1 MDRLVQC
8 MVRKMQIARGM
19 ALAWPIPECRMRSRV
34 AAYIRK
40 LQSEAKNMART
51 PRIKSSGEGTAY
63 YHIISR
69 CSNRQFLFRKDA
81 AKDRLMDLAK
91 RVAEFSGVKLLA
103 LTVMD
108 NHFHI
113 LCSVTQSNE
122 PVSQEE
128 IIRRI
133 GVLKGESAA
142 QEVRKRWEDLAA
154 AGFTSM
160 LAAELDRY
168 RARMN
173 DISAFVK
180 TLKELFAIW
189 YNRRYDYCGSI
200 WCGVF
205 KSTMIESGR
214 YLEYCRRYV
223 MMNPVRAGMVTQIK
237 AYRWVWSDNV
247 NEISLFTGS
256 NPGGGRVVQIGEGKV
271 FGSAGFVRMWI
282 GGMASRHKDAHE
294 VLEIGSLE
302 MVGYSSHG
310 WRLANSHKF
319 RGITERIF

>member
-1 MDRLVQC
+1 
-8 MVRKMQIARGM
+8 
-19 ALAWPIPECRMRSRV
+19 
-34 AAYIRK
+34 
-40 LQSEAKNMART
+40 MART
-51 PRIKSSGEGTAY
+51 ARIKSSGEGTAY
-63 YHIISR
+63 YHLISR
-69 CSNRQFLFRKDA
+69 CSNRQFLFRKAA

-91 RVAEFSGVKLLA
+91 RAAEFSGVKLLA

-133 GVLKGESAA
+133 GVLKGEAAA
-142 QEVRKRWEDLAA
+142 QEVRERWENLAA

-223 MMNPVRAGMVTQIK
+223 IMNPIRAGMVTQIK
-237 AYRWVWSDNV
+237 AYRWVWSDNAD
-247 NEISLFTGS
+247 EISLFAGFD
-256 NPGGGRVVQIGEGKV
+256 PGGGRVVQIGEGKV

-294 VLEIGSLE
+294 VLEMGSLE

>member
-1 MDRLVQC
+1 

-34 AAYIRK
+34 AAHIRK

-142 QEVRKRWEDLAA
+142 QEVRKRWEDLTA

-223 MMNPVRAGMVTQIK
+223 IMNPVRAGMVTQIK
-237 AYRWVWSDNV
+237 AYRWVWSDNAD
-247 NEISLFTGS
+247 EISLFAGS
-256 NPGGGRVVQIGEGKV
+256 DPGGGKVVQIGEGKV

-282 GGMASRHKDAHE
+282 GGMASRYKDVHE

>member
-1 MDRLVQC
+1 
-8 MVRKMQIARGM
+8 
-19 ALAWPIPECRMRSRV
+19 
-34 AAYIRK
+34 
-40 LQSEAKNMART
+40 MART

-173 DISAFVK
+173 DISAFMK

-223 MMNPVRAGMVTQIK
+223 IMNPVRAGMVTQIK
-237 AYRWVWSDNV
+237 AYRWVWSDNAD
-247 NEISLFTGS
+247 EISLFAGFD
-256 NPGGGRVVQIGEGKV
+256 PGGGKVVQISEGKV

>member
-1 MDRLVQC
+1 
-8 MVRKMQIARGM
+8 
-19 ALAWPIPECRMRSRV
+19 
-34 AAYIRK
+34 
-40 LQSEAKNMART
+40 MART

-142 QEVRKRWEDLAA
+142 EEVRKRWENLAA

-223 MMNPVRAGMVTQIK
+223 IMNPVRAGMVTQIK
-237 AYRWVWSDNV
+237 AYRWVWSDNAD
-247 NEISLFTGS
+247 EISLFAGS
-256 NPGGGRVVQIGEGKV
+256 DPGGGRVVQIGEGKV

>member
-1 MDRLVQC
+1 
-8 MVRKMQIARGM
+8 MQIARGM

-34 AAYIRK
+34 AAHIRK

-51 PRIKSSGEGTAY
+51 PRIKSSGEGTAF
-63 YHIISR
+63 YHLISR
-69 CSNRQFLFRKDA
+69 CSNRQFLFRKAA

-91 RVAEFSGVKLLA
+91 RAAEFSGVKLLA

-133 GVLKGESAA
+133 GVLKGDATA
-142 QEVRKRWEDLAA
+142 QEVRERWENLAA

-223 MMNPVRAGMVTQIK
+223 IMNPVRAGMVTQIK
-237 AYRWVWSDNV
+237 AYRWVWSDNGD
-247 NEISLFTGS
+247 EISLFAGFD
-256 NPGGGRVVQIGEGKV
+256 PRGGRVVQIGEGKV

-294 VLEIGSLE
+294 VLELGSSE
-302 MVGYSSHG
+302 TVGYSSHG
-310 WRLANSHKF
+310 WRLANAQ
-319 RGITERIF
+319 RERSALV

>member
-1 MDRLVQC
+1 
-8 MVRKMQIARGM
+8 
-19 ALAWPIPECRMRSRV
+19 
-34 AAYIRK
+34 
-40 LQSEAKNMART
+40 MART

-81 AKDRLMDLAK
+81 AKDTLMDFAK

-142 QEVRKRWEDLAA
+142 EEVRKRWENLAA

-223 MMNPVRAGMVTQIK
+223 IMNPVRAGMVKQIK

-247 NEISLFTGS
+247 NEISLFMGFD
-256 NPGGGRVVQIGEGKV
+256 PGGGRVVQIGEGKV

>member
-1 MDRLVQC
+1 
-8 MVRKMQIARGM
+8 
-19 ALAWPIPECRMRSRV
+19 
-34 AAYIRK
+34 
-40 LQSEAKNMART
+40 MART

-91 RVAEFSGVKLLA
+91 RVAEFSCVKLLA

-142 QEVRKRWEDLAA
+142 EEVRKRWENLAA

-223 MMNPVRAGMVTQIK
+223 IMNPVQAGMVTQIK
-237 AYRWVWSDNV
+237 AYRWVWSDNAD
-247 NEISLFTGS
+247 EISLFAGS
-256 NPGGGRVVQIGEGKV
+256 DPGGGRVVQIGEGKV

>member
-1 MDRLVQC
+1 
-8 MVRKMQIARGM
+8 
-19 ALAWPIPECRMRSRV
+19 
-34 AAYIRK
+34 
-40 LQSEAKNMART
+40 MART
-51 PRIKSSGEGTAY
+51 PRIKSSGKGTAY

-133 GVLKGESAA
+133 GVLKGDATA
-142 QEVRKRWEDLAA
+142 QEVRERWENLAA

-223 MMNPVRAGMVTQIK
+223 IMNPVRAGMVTQIK
-237 AYRWVWSDNV
+237 AYRWVWSDNAD
-247 NEISLFTGS
+247 EISLFAGS
-256 NPGGGRVVQIGEGKV
+256 DPGGGKVVQIGEGKV

>member
-1 MDRLVQC
+1 

-34 AAYIRK
+34 AAHIRK

-91 RVAEFSGVKLLA
+91 RAAEFSGVKLLA

-142 QEVRKRWEDLAA
+142 QEVRKRWEDLTA

-223 MMNPVRAGMVTQIK
+223 IMNPVRAGMVTQIK
-237 AYRWVWSDNV
+237 AYRWVWSDNAD
-247 NEISLFTGS
+247 EISLFAGS
-256 NPGGGRVVQIGEGKV
+256 DPGGGKVVQIGEGKV

-282 GGMASRHKDAHE
+282 GGMASRYKDVHE

>member
-19 ALAWPIPECRMRSRV
+19 ALAWPIPKCRMRSCEV
-34 AAYIRK
+34 AHIRK

-63 YHIISR
+63 YHLISR
-69 CSNRQFLFRKDA
+69 CSNKQFLFRKA
-81 AKDRLMDLAK
+81 ATKDRLMDLAK
-91 RVAEFSGVKLLA
+91 RAAEFSGVKLLA
-103 LTVMD
+103 LTIMD

-122 PVSQEE
+122 LVSQEE
-128 IIRRI
+128 IIRRVGI
-133 GVLKGESAA
+133 LKGEAAA
-142 QEVRKRWEDLAA
+142 QELRERWENFEA
-154 AGFTSM
+154 AGFASM
-160 LAAELDRY
+160 LEVELYRY

-173 DISAFVK
+173 DISAFMK
-180 TLKELFAIW
+180 TMKELFAIW
-189 YNRRYDYCGSI
+189 YNRKYDYCGSI

-205 KSTMIESGR
+205 KSTMIESGQ

-223 MMNPVRAGMVTQIK
+223 IMNPVRAGMVTQIK
-237 AYRWVWSDNV
+237 AYRWVWSDNAD
-247 NEISLFTGS
+247 EISLFAGFD
-256 NPGGGRVVQIGEGKV
+256 PGGVRVVQIGEGKV

-294 VLEIGSLE
+294 VMEIDLSE
-302 MVGYSSHG
+302 TIAYSSHG
-310 WRLANSHKF
+310 WRLANAQS
-319 RGITERIF
+319 ERSV

>member
-1 MDRLVQC
+1 
-8 MVRKMQIARGM
+8 
-19 ALAWPIPECRMRSRV
+19 
-34 AAYIRK
+34 
-40 LQSEAKNMART
+40 MART

-113 LCSVTQSNE
+113 LCSVTQSYE
-122 PVSQEE
+122 LVSQEE
-128 IIRRI
+128 IIRRVGI
-133 GVLKGESAA
+133 LKGEAAA
-142 QEVRKRWEDLAA
+142 QELRERWENFEA
-154 AGFTSM
+154 AGFASM
-160 LAAELDRY
+160 LEAELYRY
-168 RARMN
+168 RVRMN
-173 DISAFVK
+173 DISAFMK
-180 TLKELFAIW
+180 TMKELFAIW
-189 YNRRYDYCGSI
+189 YNRKYDYCGSI

-223 MMNPVRAGMVTQIK
+223 IMNPVRAGMVTQIK
-237 AYRWVWSDNV
+237 AYRWVWSDNA
-247 NEISLFTGS
+247 NEISLFAGS
-256 NPGGGRVVQIGEGKV
+256 DPGEGRVVQIGEGKV

-294 VLEIGSLE
+294 VLEMGSSE
-302 MVGYSSHG
+302 TVGYSSHG
-310 WRLANSHKF
+310 WRLANAHKF
-319 RGITERIF
+319 RGLTERIF

>member
-1 MDRLVQC
+1 
-8 MVRKMQIARGM
+8 MVWKMQIVRGM

-34 AAYIRK
+34 AAHIRK

-51 PRIKSSGEGTAY
+51 PRIKSSGEGTAF
-63 YHIISR
+63 YHLISR
-69 CSNRQFLFRKDA
+69 CSNRQFLFRKAA

-91 RVAEFSGVKLLA
+91 RAAEFSGVKLLA

-142 QEVRKRWEDLAA
+142 QEVRKRWENLAA

-214 YLEYCRRYV
+214 YLEYCRRFV

-237 AYRWVWSDNV
+237 AYRWVWSDNAD
-247 NEISLFTGS
+247 EISLFAGS
-256 NPGGGRVVQIGEGKV
+256 DPGGGKVVQIGEGKV

-282 GGMASRHKDAHE
+282 GGMASRYKDAHE
-294 VLEIGSLE
+294 VLEIDSLE

>member
-1 MDRLVQC
+1 MVQ
-8 MVRKMQIARGM
+8 KMQIARGM

-34 AAYIRK
+34 AAHIRK

-63 YHIISR
+63 YHLISR
-69 CSNRQFLFRKDA
+69 CSNRQFLFRKAA

-142 QEVRKRWEDLAA
+142 EEVRKRWENLAA

-223 MMNPVRAGMVTQIK
+223 IMNPVRAGMVTQIK
-237 AYRWVWSDNV
+237 AYRWVWSDNAD
-247 NEISLFTGS
+247 EISLFAGS
-256 NPGGGRVVQIGEGKV
+256 DPRGGKVVQIGEGKV

-282 GGMASRHKDAHE
+282 GGMASRYKDAHE
-294 VLEIGSLE
+294 VLEIDSLE

>member
-1 MDRLVQC
+1 
-8 MVRKMQIARGM
+8 MVWKMQIARGM

-34 AAYIRK
+34 AAHIRK

-63 YHIISR
+63 YHLISR
-69 CSNRQFLFRKDA
+69 CSNRQFLFRKAA

-91 RVAEFSGVKLLA
+91 RAAEFSGVKLLA

-142 QEVRKRWEDLAA
+142 EEVRKRWENLAA

-223 MMNPVRAGMVTQIK
+223 IMNPVRAGMVTQIK
-237 AYRWVWSDNV
+237 AYRWVWSDNAD
-247 NEISLFTGS
+247 EISLFAGS
-256 NPGGGRVVQIGEGKV
+256 DPRGGRVVQIGEGKV

>member
-1 MDRLVQC
+1 
-8 MVRKMQIARGM
+8 
-19 ALAWPIPECRMRSRV
+19 
-34 AAYIRK
+34 
-40 LQSEAKNMART
+40 MART

-122 PVSQEE
+122 PVLQEE

-142 QEVRKRWEDLAA
+142 QEVRKRWENLAA

-223 MMNPVRAGMVTQIK
+223 IMNPVRAGMVTQIK
-237 AYRWVWSDNV
+237 AYRWVWSDNAD
-247 NEISLFTGS
+247 EISLFAGS
-256 NPGGGRVVQIGEGKV
+256 DPGGGKVVQIGEGKV

-282 GGMASRHKDAHE
+282 GGMVSRHKDAHE

>member
-1 MDRLVQC
+1 
-8 MVRKMQIARGM
+8 
-19 ALAWPIPECRMRSRV
+19 
-34 AAYIRK
+34 
-40 LQSEAKNMART
+40 MART

-63 YHIISR
+63 YHLISR
-69 CSNRQFLFRKDA
+69 CSNKQFLFRKAA

-91 RVAEFSGVKLLA
+91 RAAEFSGVKLLA

-133 GVLKGESAA
+133 GVLKGEATA
-142 QEVRKRWEDLAA
+142 QEVRERWENLAA

-160 LAAELDRY
+160 LEAELDRY

-237 AYRWVWSDNV
+237 AYRWVWSDNAD
-247 NEISLFTGS
+247 EISLFAGFD
-256 NPGGGRVVQIGEGKV
+256 PGGGRVVQIGEGKV

-294 VLEIGSLE
+294 VLEMGSLE
-302 MVGYSSHG
+302 TVGYSSHG
-310 WRLANSHKF
+310 WRLAKAHKF
-319 RGITERIF
+319 RGVTERIF

>member
-8 MVRKMQIARGM
+8 MVQKMQIARGM
-19 ALAWPIPECRMRSRV
+19 ALAWPIPECRMRSCEV
-34 AAYIRK
+34 AHIRK

-51 PRIKSSGEGTAY
+51 PRIKSSGEGTAF
-63 YHIISR
+63 YHLISR
-69 CSNRQFLFRKDA
+69 CSNRQFLFRKAA

-91 RVAEFSGVKLLA
+91 RAAEFSGVKLLA

-133 GVLKGESAA
+133 GVLKGEATA
-142 QEVRKRWEDLAA
+142 QEVRERWENLAA

-160 LAAELDRY
+160 LEAELDRY

-237 AYRWVWSDNV
+237 AYRWVWSDNA
-247 NEISLFTGS
+247 NEISLFAGFD
-256 NPGGGRVVQIGEGKV
+256 PGGGKVVQIGEGKV

-294 VLEIGSLE
+294 VLEMGSSE
-302 MVGYSSHG
+302 TVGYSSHG
-310 WRLANSHKF
+310 WRLANAQ
-319 RGITERIF
+319 RAERFLV

>member
-1 MDRLVQC
+1 
-8 MVRKMQIARGM
+8 
-19 ALAWPIPECRMRSRV
+19 
-34 AAYIRK
+34 
-40 LQSEAKNMART
+40 MART

-223 MMNPVRAGMVTQIK
+223 IMNPVRAGMVTQIK
-237 AYRWVWSDNV
+237 AYRWVWSDNAD
-247 NEISLFTGS
+247 EISLFTGFD
-256 NPGGGRVVQIGEGKV
+256 PGGGRVVQIGEGKV

-294 VLEIGSLE
+294 VLEMGSSE
-302 MVGYSSHG
+302 TVGYSSHG
-310 WRLANSHKF
+310 WRLANAQQEWC
-319 RGITERIF
+319 GLV

>member
-1 MDRLVQC
+1 V
-8 MVRKMQIARGM
+8 
-19 ALAWPIPECRMRSRV
+19 
-34 AAYIRK
+34 
-40 LQSEAKNMART
+40 
-51 PRIKSSGEGTAY
+51 
-63 YHIISR
+63 
-69 CSNRQFLFRKDA
+69 
-81 AKDRLMDLAK
+81 
-91 RVAEFSGVKLLA
+91 
-103 LTVMD
+103 D
-108 NHFHI
+108 NHSHI

-133 GVLKGESAA
+133 GVLKGDATA
-142 QEVRKRWEDLAA
+142 QEVRERWENLAA

-160 LAAELDRY
+160 LEAELYRY

-223 MMNPVRAGMVTQIK
+223 IMNPVRAGMVTQIK
-237 AYRWVWSDNV
+237 AYRWVWSDNAD
-247 NEISLFTGS
+247 EISLFAGS
-256 NPGGGRVVQIGEGKV
+256 DPGGGKVVQIGEGKV

-282 GGMASRHKDAHE
+282 GGMASRYKDAHE

>member
-1 MDRLVQC
+1 
-8 MVRKMQIARGM
+8 
-19 ALAWPIPECRMRSRV
+19 
-34 AAYIRK
+34 
-40 LQSEAKNMART
+40 MART

-142 QEVRKRWEDLAA
+142 EEVRKRWENLAA

-223 MMNPVRAGMVTQIK
+223 IMNPVRAGMVTQIK
-237 AYRWVWSDNV
+237 AYRWVWSDNAD
-247 NEISLFTGS
+247 EISLFAGS
-256 NPGGGRVVQIGEGKV
+256 DPGGGKVVQIGEGKV